1 MRFDKRYI
9 QYNNLVFDE
18 VISDG
23 YQSSFKTFESEYGS
37 SHGSYFPQKRKGG
50 LLRASSVTMT
60 LIIHMRVL
68 PCEIRP
74 FYPSFVI
81 EQLTTQGKLWA
92 IQNGTLLWAHA
103 VLTSYYDRANLFN
116 DTLEVDVEFYLPEGV
131 WHKADKQRTFLVP
144 YDPCELMDCYD
155 FQEVQPCKQKD
166 CCNCGPL
173 PKEACDCNC
182 CDDVLKE
189 HALCYNLDK
198 IKDFVCQP
206 ADFKVIYDCKKAE
219 EFFNGSFLSDDRMG
233 QKFCATC
240 GEIIAGQFY
249 SETDIPTDGLK
260 ITLHGKFKN
269 PYIEINGNGNYIK
282 GEYDGV
288 LEIYGDGKAYFGVEG
303 CEPCELLP
311 VSSWIIPEGMDYGWM
326 VYPRKNRVIIDGG
339 ACCTYC
345 AYIETDPL
353 TI

>member
-1 MRFDKRYI
+1 MRYDKFFI
-9 QYNNLVFDE
+9 QMNALVFDE

-23 YQSSFKTFESEYGS
+23 YQASFKTFESEYGS

-60 LIIHMRVL
+60 LIFHMRIL

-74 FYPSFVI
+74 FFPDFVK

-92 IQNGTLLWAHA
+92 IQNGTLIWAYA
-103 VLTSYYDRANLFN
+103 VATAVYDRVNTFN
-116 DTLEVDVEFYLPEGV
+116 DNLEVDVEFYLPEGV
-131 WHKADKQRTFLVP
+131 WHKADKQRTFLLD
-144 YDPCELMDCYD
+144 YDPCELMECYE
-155 FQEVQPCKQKD
+155 FMEIQPCNVGD
-166 CCNCGPL
+166 CCNCGPDVVG
-173 PKEACDCNC
+173 ACDCEC
-182 CDDVLKE
+182 CDEVNKE
-189 HALCYNLDK
+189 QALCYNLDK
-198 IKDFVCQP
+198 IKDFVCGRP
-206 ADFKVIYDCKKAE
+206 DFRVIYDCDAAE
-219 EFFNGSFLSDDRMG
+219 RFFNGSFLSDERMG

-249 SETDIPTDGLK
+249 SETVIPTDMVK
-260 ITLHGKFKN
+260 ITLLGKFKN

-288 LEIYGDGKAYFGVEG
+288 LEVFGDGKAYFGSEG
-303 CEPCELLP
+303 CKPCELLP
-311 VSSWIIPEGMDYGWM
+311 VSAWVIPEGSEYGWT
-326 VYPRKNRVIIDGG
+326 VYPRKNRILIDGG

-345 AYIETDPL
+345 AWVQDDPI